1 MAAVSSVFSAA
12 DATVAVALIGLVAA
26 GLASAGSWWAT
37 LRSAKSAKAQ
47 RDEQGAKLEAIRHT
61 VTVNG
66 GQSEPPTLPDRIGKV
81 EALAASLT
89 ADVTEVKGDVAR
101 LDARF
106 DEIRELLLG
115 LARR

>member
-66 GQSEPPTLPDRIGKV
+66 GQSEPPTLPDRIGAV
-81 EALAASLT
+81 ESRM
-89 ADVTEVKGDVAR
+89 DRVEGR
-101 LDARF
+101 L

-115 LARR
+115 LSRH